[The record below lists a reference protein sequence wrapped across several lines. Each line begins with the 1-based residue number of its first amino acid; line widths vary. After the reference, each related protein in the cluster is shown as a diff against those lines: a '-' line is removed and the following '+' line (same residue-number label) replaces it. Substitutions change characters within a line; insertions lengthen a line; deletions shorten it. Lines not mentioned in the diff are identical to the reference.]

1 MEALDDLIGGCDRPD
16 FDEFNTWSEAQPLH
30 LYVVGALT
38 GLTPLAG
45 EAIAGQPVHRGR
57 WRTKTP
63 RPCSLRIRP
72 SFFKTSTAWRA
83 VMRITSYIS
92 AKPGLAR

>member
-1 MEALDDLIGGCDRPD
+1 LEALDDLIGGCDRPD
-16 FDEFNTWSEAQPLH
+16 FDEFNTWSEAQLLH
-30 LYVVGALT
+30 LHVVGALT

-45 EAIAGQPVHRGR
+45 EAIAG
-57 WRTKTP
+57 
-63 RPCSLRIRP
+63 
-72 SFFKTSTAWRA
+72 WRA